1 MSQKN
6 IENSLLKYLNGNA
19 NSEDLDILNAWI
31 QMPENETMFKQYLK
45 THFAIYIG
53 MNKPDSDKM
62 KKRLLQEIR
71 NDKQR
76 IRKQQMQTYMKYAA
90 VLIVIL
96 GIGFLLQDKFIP
108 QPEQPAIVV
117 NEDVITLEDAKG
129 EVTVLEEDGNLIIN
143 DEKGKKVG
151 EQKGQELVYTN
162 TSKKEAKL
170 VYNTLTIPYGKQ
182 LKVALSDGTK
192 VMLNSGS
199 TFKYPVNFIKG
210 KKRKVFLQGEAFFDV
225 AHDKA
230 HPFIVEANSLD
241 IEVLGTTFNVANYS
255 EDLTTEVVL
264 VDGSVKLE
272 ANKDP
277 ENTEHTI
284 LTPGHK
290 GIFEKEAQNIE
301 TKEVNT
307 SIYTAWTNGYV
318 VFRELPFDNILKKL
332 ERFYNVKII
341 NTNAELGKE
350 KFNATIDVEN
360 EDIEMVLEYFNKL
373 YDIQFEVINNEVVIQ

>member
-1 MSQKN
+1 MSQNN

-19 NSEDLDILNAWI
+19 KSENLDILNAWI
-31 QMPENETMFKQYLK
+31 QMPENEAMFKQYLK

-76 IRKQQMQTYMKYAA
+76 IRKQQMQTFMKYAA

-143 DEKGKKVG
+143 DEKGEKVG

-199 TFKYPVNFIKG
+199 TFKYPVNFING
-210 KKRKVFLQGEAFFDV
+210 KNRKVFLQGEAFFDV

-272 ANKDP
+272 ANEDP
-277 ENTEHTI
+277 ENTEQTI

-290 GIFEKEAQNIE
+290 GIFEKEAQYIE

-307 SIYTAWTNGYV
+307 SIYIAWTNGYV
-318 VFRELPFDNILKKL
+318 VFRESPFDNILKKL